1 MAFAIPYYSS
11 LKFPIP
17 TFLSQEK
24 MAILDS
30 YQRKAK
36 ITTSMLN
43 SLEGITCSEVTGALY
58 AFPRVHLPRKAIEE
72 AKVRTGITC
81 VN

>member
-1 MAFAIPYYSS
+1 
-11 LKFPIP
+11 
-17 TFLSQEK
+17 

-43 SLEGITCSEVTGALY
+43 SLEGVTCNEVTGALY
-58 AFPRVHLPRKAIEE
+58 ALPRIHLPRKAIEE
-72 AKVRTGITC
+72 AKVRNISC
-81 VN
+81 ACHIVK

>member
-1 MAFAIPYYSS
+1 
-11 LKFPIP
+11 
-17 TFLSQEK
+17 

-43 SLEGITCSEVTGALY
+43 YLEGMTCSEVTGSLY
-58 AFPRVHLPRKAIEE
+58 AFPRVHLPRKALEE
-72 AKVRTGITC
+72 AKVRTKLVRIKKGRSFSLSQLLLQ
-81 VN
+81 

>member
-1 MAFAIPYYSS
+1 
-11 LKFPIP
+11 
-17 TFLSQEK
+17 

-43 SLEGITCSEVTGALY
+43 SLEGMTCNEVTGSMY
-58 AFPRVHLPRKAIEE
+58 AFPRVHIPQKAIEE
-72 AKVRTGITC
+72 AKVRTSGPGC
-81 VN
+81 SKPD

>member
-1 MAFAIPYYSS
+1 MLIDIDN
-11 LKFPIP
+11 KFRIP
-17 TFLSQEK
+17 TFLLQEK

-43 SLEGITCSEVTGALY
+43 SLEGVTCSEVTGSLY

-72 AKVRTGITC
+72 AKVTT
-81 VN
+81 VT